1 MIHLKILSNS
11 TINSVKVKAKVKV
24 NVEFYDEKGEL
35 ITASSGTARFVI

>member
-11 TINSVKVKAKVKV
+11 TINSVKVKV

-35 ITASSGTARFVI
+35 ITASPGTTRFVI